1 MSCSCPMSSCPVEI
15 VARRQL
21 SSETTLHVVKIDGK
35 LVAVSETCTCMYG
48 RPSVS
53 TSIAQLFNY
62 SDPIVGEIRKDLNG
76 QS

>member
-1 MSCSCPMSSCPVEI
+1 MSISCQAEI
-15 VARRQL
+15 VARLRL

-35 LVAVSETCTCMYG
+35 LVAVSESG
-48 RPSVS
+48 ISRDGHPSVS

-62 SDPIVGEIRKDLNG
+62 SDLVVGEIKKDLNG

>member
-1 MSCSCPMSSCPVEI
+1 MSSCQMSSCPVEI

-35 LVAVSETCTCMYG
+35 LVAVAESGTCIDG
-48 RPSVS
+48 HPSVS

-62 SDPIVGEIRKDLNG
+62 SDLVVGEIRKDLNG

>member
-1 MSCSCPMSSCPVEI
+1 MSSCPMCSCPIEI
-15 VARRQL
+15 VASLQL
-21 SSETTLHVVKIDGK
+21 SRATNLHVVKIDDK

-53 TSIAQLFNY
+53 TSIAQLLNY
-62 SDPIVGEIRKDLNG
+62 SDPIVSEMRKDLNG